1 MKKTH
6 NSPLNKHLY
15 FRKTS
20 QLMLDD
26 DKGNG
31 SVTFP
36 VSSFRGARYGG
47 SSTTVILSFASM
59 HNHVMDSGDDTVKLD
74 SVKLNIA
81 TNGHVAFMRCLAEE
95 IATGKEGLIIV
106 SDAVTGEHMCS
117 VTGIDTV
124 TIDTTVNQP

>member
-20 QLMLDD
+20 SALSDD
-26 DKGNG
+26 DKENG
-31 SVTFP
+31 SVCFP

-47 SSTTVILSFASM
+47 SSSTVTLSFASIY
-59 HNHVMDSGDDTVKLD
+59 NHTMDWDDNNVKLD

-81 TNGHVAFMRCLAEE
+81 TNGHVEFMRCLAEE
-95 IATGKEGLIIV
+95 IAIGKDGLIIV
-106 SDAVTGEHMCS
+106 SDAVTGEHMCN

-124 TIDTTVNQP
+124 TIDTTENQL